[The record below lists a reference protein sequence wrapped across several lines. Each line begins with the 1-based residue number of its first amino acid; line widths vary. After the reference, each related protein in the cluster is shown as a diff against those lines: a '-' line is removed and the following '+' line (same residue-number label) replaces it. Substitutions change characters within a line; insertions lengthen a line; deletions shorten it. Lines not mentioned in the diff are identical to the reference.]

1 MHPQE
6 WKNTPVMSSYNRKYY
21 LHRQVKKA
29 GFSLRLETT
38 LKTIGIPSWGV
49 DAAAANKYITE
60 LRDRYQ
66 YGCQILNPMT
76 E

>member
-1 MHPQE
+1 
-6 WKNTPVMSSYNRKYY
+6 MSRCNRKYY

-29 GFSLRLETT
+29 GFSLQLETT

-49 DAAAANKYITE
+49 DAAAGNKYVTE

>member
-1 MHPQE
+1 
-6 WKNTPVMSSYNRKYY
+6 MSKYNRKYY

-29 GFSLRLETT
+29 GFSLRLEAT
-38 LKTIGIPSWGV
+38 LKTIGIPSSGV
-49 DAAAANKYITE
+49 DSAAGNKYVTE